1 MSARGHD
8 GAMKGDG
15 ARERQRQEKPARPG
29 SGKRLI
35 SRPAV
40 APGSLRTL
48 KRLIYEAYVA
58 AGAPT
63 LDDMASAVA
72 EDEQLRAVRPGT
84 RSTGWSEMLRR
95 SVSRR
100 TSWRSS
106 RCSRGWPEAMV
117 RQAARQAATS
127 WTQAQL
133 SEPLGRPIDD
143 IDPYDLE
150 VHRSITVRGASGL
163 PTYVERAHDIEMR
176 RLLLP
181 TPFRAPVDSFC
192 WSVRPPRAR
201 PGASLEAL
209 RHLPRDW
216 RLWHPID
223 PERPRAALD
232 ALDQVG
238 PKTVVSART
247 KLTITCCIAST
258 ASPSLLVFARSWLI
272 PRGLRS
278 WSSALY
284 GRAPATSTTCA
295 PHPHR
300 GSRTRMPKRVSFLPD
315 ESSMFRRPSPP
326 PKLMNSRGRRT
337 RGLQPLQAP
346 PKTA

>member
-72 EDEQLRAVRPGT
+72 EDDELRACPSRDTINRLVGDASTVGKQADVVALVTVLT
-84 RSTGWSEMLRR
+84 RMAG
-95 SVSRR
+95 
-100 TSWRSS
+100 
-106 RCSRGWPEAMV
+106 GDA

-176 RLLLP
+176 RLVSP

-201 PGASLEAL
+201 PGRVSRPSDTCLVTGGCGTPST
-209 RHLPRDW
+209 RNGPGPRW
-216 RLWHPID
+216 TLSIRWAP
-223 PERPRAALD
+223 RPWS
-232 ALDQVG
+232 G
-238 PKTVVSART
+238 ST